1 METTEIMTA
10 PSAELLETVLV
21 DGDLSKLTP
30 QQRLDYYSQV
40 CRSLGLNP
48 LTKPFDYINLG
59 GRLTL
64 YARKDATDQLR
75 KLYDVNIDD
84 VSIETEGDIV
94 IATAKGSNKAGR
106 HDVEIGAV
114 SKRDLSG
121 KYENVIMK
129 AVTKAKR
136 RLTLSLCG
144 LGMLDETEFET
155 IPEGK
160 PVIVTDSG
168 EIVQNTPRIEKPRK
182 EFNEDEFLAQ
192 FSKPVN
198 VPDIDTKAAETYT
211 ASDGQ
216 YYKDMTTKELY
227 GHWCGLAKRMKNQN
241 AAEQELTGMTIGAI
255 CRILQNRKIKN
266 QIKEPNGGRQ
276 DPFIDKKEE

>member
-1 METTEIMTA
+1 MENTEIVTA
-10 PSAELLETVLV
+10 QTAELLETVLV
-21 DGDLSKLTP
+21 DGDLSKLSP

-84 VSIETEGDIV
+84 VTIETEGDIV
-94 IATAKGSNKAGR
+94 IATAKGSNRAGR

-114 SKRDLSG
+114 SKKDLSG

-136 RLTLSLCG
+136 RLTLSICG
-144 LGMLDETEFET
+144 LGMLDETEVET

-160 PVIVTDSG
+160 PVIVTDTG
-168 EIVQNTPRIEKPRK
+168 EIVQNTPKIEKPKR
-182 EFNEDEFLAQ
+182 EFDEDAFLAQ
-192 FSKPVN
+192 FTKPAN
-198 VPDIDTKAAETYT
+198 VPDIETAAAETYT
-211 ASDGQ
+211 ASDGRP
-216 YYKDMTTKELY
+216 YKDMTVKDLY
-227 GHWCGLAKRMKNQN
+227 GHWCGLAKRMKTQN
-241 AAEQELTGMTIGAI
+241 AAEQELTAMTIGAI
-255 CRILQNRKIKN
+255 CRILENKK
-266 QIKEPNGGRQ
+266 
-276 DPFIDKKEE
+276 KKE